1 MSICKDGAFTLNQH
15 SIDTT
20 TQQADY
26 QLYDTSFYLKA
37 VAKHEQK
44 SRDGHLF
51 FILTQN
57 MESRDTSSY
66 NGVLISAAANSLQY
80 SF

>member
-37 VAKHEQK
+37 VAKREQK
-44 SRDGHLF
+44 SRDDCF
-51 FILTQN
+51 FYINTEYGIQ
-57 MESRDTSSY
+57 RHK
-66 NGVLISAAANSLQY
+66 
-80 SF
+80 

>member
-20 TQQADY
+20 TGQADY

-44 SRDGHLF
+44 SRDGRLF
-51 FILTQN
+51 FILTPEYGIQ
-57 MESRDTSSY
+57 RHKQ
-66 NGVLISAAANSLQY
+66 LQWCAD
-80 SF
+80 